1 MLICVYLFFSF
12 HKIGTIEYML
22 CSCFMFFKHPCFYT
36 HTHIRIYI
44 HTYIVWGEMLPLFFG
59 GLENINFKCYQ
70 WLIFWKTYI
79 IFYSQSINIK
89 SERGKKQTIDYPI
102 FKMWKLGLFTICIF
116 FSHSCILFLNLQ
128 SLFRINFI
136 VFSVFSF
143 HRFCLFILW
152 LSHSYVLYFDSSV
165 IQMQHCRIF
174 FSKDNMEAF

>member
-1 MLICVYLFFSF
+1 MCTYSFPFIKLGPYSICFVLV
-12 HKIGTIEYML
+12 L
-22 CSCFMFFKHPCFYT
+22 CFLNTLVFV
-36 HTHIRIYI
+36 HTHVRIYI
-44 HTYIVWGEMLPLFFG
+44 HTYIVWGGMLPLFFG

-79 IFYSQSINIK
+79 IYSQNISIK
-89 SERGKKQTIDYPI
+89 SERGKNKQTIDYPI